1 LVVEPK
7 AAAEFVE
14 VDEVAAAEVVAA
26 IAAEVLRNARLSVV
40 QMFQG
45 KKTLL
50 SVGF

>member
-1 LVVEPK
+1 MVV
-7 AAAEFVE
+7 ATV
-14 VDEVAAAEVVAA
+14 AAEVVAA
-26 IAAEVLRNARLSVV
+26 IAAGVLRNARLSVV